1 MAPLPTEE
9 KTEQQQEQQHDHDH
23 EHPHEHAPAQS
34 QKTSRGEKKF
44 KKAMMK
50 LGLKPVEDI
59 TRVTLRTQ
67 KNFVMYIDEP
77 FVMRTGQTDNAF
89 VIFGEPKFLDF
100 NKQLAEKQ
108 AEKFTTP
115 EQAEDEPEKKLG
127 DIKEDAEE
135 EDDTAEVEQGD
146 LSDEDIKNLMSYVN
160 CSRNK
165 AIKTLQKTGG
175 DLVEAITMLS

>member
-1 MAPLPTEE
+1 MPLPAEA
-9 KTEQQQEQQHDHDH
+9 QQEQTQN
-23 EHPHEHAPAQS
+23 EQTNEQPQEQAPT
-34 QKTSRGEKKF
+34 KTSRGEKKF
-44 KKAMMK
+44 KKAMLK

-77 FVMRTGQTDNAF
+77 YVMRTGQTDNAF

-100 NKQLAEKQ
+100 NKQLAEEQ
-108 AEKFTTP
+108 AEKFTQP
-115 EQAEDEPEKKLG
+115 EQAENEPEKKLG
-127 DIKEDAEE
+127 DIKEDEEE
-135 EDDTAEVEQGD
+135 EDETELDQGD

-165 AIKTLQKTGG
+165 AIKTLQKTNG